1 MCSASDGGDP
11 VAPDGSR
18 QDHDRRRQASKKEAP
33 MIDRIIPGAA
43 VALTVAFV
51 VAILIGAAAAK
62 DMFYILPG
70 EWCSGV
76 FGEQKITII
85 KEDGNRAIMF
95 DGLPGEAPRC
105 ELLDA
110 TNKSDPLGS
119 HIMKWLCDRSPPPE
133 PEDRP
138 TPKSKRYMVIEKIT
152 LFVRRD
158 KEGGGSYSLIRETP
172 GKEARLYG
180 ACE

>member
-62 DMFYILPG
+62 DMFYI
-70 EWCSGV
+70 
-76 FGEQKITII
+76 
-85 KEDGNRAIMF
+85 
-95 DGLPGEAPRC
+95 LPGEAPRC